1 MNNYGKKS
9 IDLKLTNSE
18 YYDFYLYN
26 GGDASEFC
34 NYEICSGDSIVV
46 WYDFNNTDIFKNY
59 PNIDTIKSLVYWTGA
74 TNTGYSFKTF
84 GLTGLDNGALVYNK
98 DSGDTKNIELI
109 NILTGSTLNIQPNND
124 GLILTRV
131 TGSTGQFIYPIE
143 YFDDLSP
150 VGGTGLF
157 LGGFYQGYYKI
168 DGSTYEVLPNRVPKA
183 WVADFWLNKSDMF
196 SGYTGTTLNDAY
208 PNNKGFFFYMGTRAE
223 NKFWDIFEGNNTG
236 CTLNCTTPSGCTD
249 AVTNFCTEL
258 KESQMQIMD
267 PDSGYPIYLDPPQ
280 LEIKEIEN
288 QFLIYGRA
296 KDSNDRCGHC
306 GEPRDNDAFGK
317 ETVCSFTGNSIT
329 TAEFVRKK
337 TDFRNQFLIYGRAK
351 DTSSRCG
358 HCGEPRDSD
367 TYGRETVCTYSGDSE
382 IVLELDKNLDVYD
395 NAIGFRITD
404 DGRVGY
410 RALKYTGYCSGD
422 TYITGVT
429 VEEQYSMSGM
439 VKSDEWTRV
448 TVRFIANDRYNS
460 TQLKCLGP
468 RKGKLMFYVNCKL
481 KAVFKNVDEFI
492 ARRLQEYK
500 GKQVGV
506 PFNISIGG
514 GSQGLLES
522 MTFDGQDNNDLGLL
536 IEQNFAGSFIGQIS
550 QFKFYIEDQTWCD
563 ISSGCVMDSAK
574 YGLTTCEVVGL
585 DCFAIVNSIT
595 DLNSIPLNIRRSGMI
610 VRVNN
615 SNVYYKLKKDKWV
628 NNLSD
633 WEALNNSLTKYAEK
647 QEPIGVV
654 DGTNKTFELGH
665 IPIPNS
671 DYVYLNGVLQESGQN
686 GSYIISGKTIT
697 FNNVIP
703 TGSKI
708 LVSYKYN

>member
-1 MNNYGKKS
+1 MRNYGRKS
-9 IDLKLTNSE
+9 IDLKLTDSE

-26 GGDASEFC
+26 GGDTGEFC
-34 NYEICSGDSIVV
+34 DDNTCSGNSMVI
-46 WYDFNNTDIFKNY
+46 WYDFNDTDIFENY
-59 PNIDTIKSLVYWTGA
+59 PNIDTIKSLVSWSGA
-74 TNTGYSFKTF
+74 TNTGYTFNTF

-98 DSGDTKNIELI
+98 LSADTKNIGLVD
-109 NILTGSTLNIQPNND
+109 ILTGSTLTIPGND
-124 GLILTRV
+124 DRLTLTRV
-131 TGSTGQFIYPIE
+131 TGSTGQFVYPIE
-143 YFDDLSP
+143 YFDDSSP
-150 VGGTGLF
+150 VGYTGLF

-183 WVADFWLNKSDMF
+183 WVADFWLNKSDSF
-196 SGYTGTTLNDAY
+196 SGITGTTLNDAY
-208 PNNKGFFFYMGTRAE
+208 PNNKGFFFYLGTRAE
-223 NKFWDIFEGNNTG
+223 NKFWNIFEGNNTG
-236 CTLNCTTPSGCTD
+236 CTLNCESPSGCTD
-249 AVTNFCTEL
+249 FVTNFCTEL
-258 KESQMQIMD
+258 KESEMQIND
-267 PDSGYPIYLDPPQ
+267 PDTGYSIYLDPPQ

-296 KDSNDRCGHC
+296 KNTSHRCGYC
-306 GEPRDNDAFGK
+306 GEPRDSDAYGR
-317 ETVCSFTGNSIT
+317 ETVCSFTGTSIT

-337 TDFRNQFLIYGRAK
+337 TDNRNQFLIYGRAK
-351 DTSSRCG
+351 NASDRCG

-367 TYGRETVCTYSGDSE
+367 TYGRETVCSYSGDSE
-382 IVLELDKNLDVYD
+382 IVLELDKGLDIYD

-404 DGRVGY
+404 DGSVGY

-439 VKSDEWTRV
+439 VKNDEWTRI
-448 TVRFIANDRYNS
+448 TIRFVANDRYDA

-481 KAVFKNVDEFI
+481 KAIFKNVDEFI

-500 GKQVGV
+500 GKQIGV

-536 IEQNFAGSFIGQIS
+536 IEQNFAGTFIGQIS
-550 QFKFYIEDQTWCD
+550 QFKFHVEDQNWCA
-563 ISSGCVMDSAK
+563 ISDGCVINSAK
-574 YGLTTCEVVGL
+574 YGLSTCEVVGL
-585 DCFAIVNSIT
+585 DCFAIVNSIN

-633 WEALNNSLTKYAEK
+633 WESLNNNLTKNADK
-647 QEPIGVV
+647 LEPTGVV
-654 DGTNKTFELGH
+654 DGTNKTFELEH
-665 IPIPNS
+665 VPIPNS
-671 DYVYLNGVLQESGQN
+671 EHVYLNGVLQESGQN
-686 GSYIISGKTIT
+686 GAYTIAGKTIT
-697 FNNVIP
+697 FNDVPSVGTKVLI
-703 TGSKI
+703 
-708 LVSYKYN
+708 SYKYN